1 MKLYEIIKKP
11 ILTEKTYKLIEQHNK
26 YTFEVDRKANKTELK
41 KTFAKLFGVTVT
53 SVNLLKQRPR
63 SRTMGRI
70 KGFGPAVKK
79 AVFTLKA
86 GDSID
91 ILQQIGQ
98 DYSGANLQNLKAKLD
113 EINKL
118 EEDQKAKKADSD
130 NKDAKEKAP
139 VKEKADSDNKDAK
152 EKAPVKKTSSS
163 TKKSSV
169 STTKEK
175 KDVNDKKG

>member
-70 KGFGPAVKK
+70 KGYGPAVKK

-118 EEDQKAKKADSD
+118 EEDKKTGKIDSD
-130 NKDAKEKAP
+130 STED
-139 VKEKADSDNKDAK
+139 
-152 EKAPVKKTSSS
+152 KKTVKIDSANKNIKDKNL
-163 TKKSSV
+163 KKESL
-169 STTKEK
+169 KCCKGEK
-175 KDVNDKKG
+175 RCQR